1 MRGVNNWDL
10 VDTSAPYIV
19 GEHLKTRARHLLD
32 QLAGSTILW
41 ERRVAIVATLALIK
55 HGEPGDTFRIARKL
69 LSDRHDLMHKAVGWA
84 LREAGRASRPE
95 LLDFLRQHYS
105 SLPRTTLRYAIEHF
119 TPEQRKQL
127 LAGNFDA
134 LNN

>member
-1 MRGVNNWDL
+1 
-10 VDTSAPYIV
+10 
-19 GEHLKTRARHLLD
+19 
-32 QLAGSTILW
+32 
-41 ERRVAIVATLALIK
+41 
-55 HGEPGDTFRIARKL
+55 
-69 LSDRHDLMHKAVGWA
+69 VGWA